1 MSDGSQVKVAVV
13 GAIATVAAA
22 VIGLVGTLIVRS
34 GDDSGGRTQIQS
46 PTDVIPSSALPPP
59 PPPPVSNV
67 PASLFI
73 NPTSGAGGTRV
84 VASGEGFSPNEEIV
98 FAFHVDQ
105 IGTTRANAQGK
116 FSGVTLT
123 IPSSLSMFAPQ
134 QFDVRANGRTSIKG
148 AQAPFMLTG

>member
-1 MSDGSQVKVAVV
+1 M
-13 GAIATVAAA
+13 TVA
-22 VIGLVGTLIVRS
+22 VIGLVGTLIARS
-34 GDDSGGRTQIQS
+34 GDDDSGGKSQTQTTEERTES
-46 PTDVIPSSALPPP
+46 PTIVIPSGALPPP

-98 FAFHVDQ
+98 FNFHVDQ

-116 FSGVTLT
+116 FSNVTLT